1 VNTLTCPHC
10 GNDSDWRNA
19 RQDRNG
25 NQIATCARCGTTVRS
40 SGGTS
45 MGTVTGGMHQTR

>member
-1 VNTLTCPHC
+1 MSTLICHDC
-10 GNDSDWRNA
+10 GNYSVWRNA

-25 NQIATCARCGTTVRS
+25 NQSATCGDCGATVTS

-45 MGTVTGGMHQTR
+45 MGTVTGGMRQTR

>member
-1 VNTLTCPHC
+1 MSTLVCHTC
-10 GNDSDWRNA
+10 GNDSYWRNA

-25 NQIATCARCGTTVRS
+25 NQTATCGNCGARVRS

-45 MGTVTGGMHQTR
+45 MGTVTGGMNQTR